1 MTESLTNICTKCNIK
16 KDINEFQLRKSRK
29 KGITSWCK
37 QCISNYKSQK
47 NFKAK
52 MTGKKICVDCKLK
65 KSILCF
71 FAIRRNKDGRDIR
84 CKYCENK
91 RKLKILKNNPHIR
104 ITENLRKRTRDV
116 LKGISKSK
124 PTLGLIGCSK
134 EDLVIHLEL
143 MFTEGMSW
151 ENYGDWQIDHVRPC
165 SSFDLSDPLEQEKC
179 FHYSNLQPLWA
190 TDNKKKGNKYE

>member
-1 MTESLTNICTKCNIK
+1 
-16 KDINEFQLRKSRK
+16 
-29 KGITSWCK
+29 
-37 QCISNYKSQK
+37 
-47 NFKAK
+47 
-52 MTGKKICVDCKLK
+52 MTGKKICVECKLK

-71 FAIRRNKDGRDIR
+71 FAIKRNKDGRDIR

-124 PTLGLIGCSK
+124 PTLNLIGCSK
-134 EDLVIHLEL
+134 KELVIHLES
-143 MFTEGMSW
+143 MFVEGMSW
-151 ENYGDWQIDHVRPC
+151 ENYGDWQIDHIKPC
-165 SSFDLSDPLEQEKC
+165 SSFNLLDSSEQEKC

-190 TDNKKKGNKYE
+190 VDNKKKGNKYE